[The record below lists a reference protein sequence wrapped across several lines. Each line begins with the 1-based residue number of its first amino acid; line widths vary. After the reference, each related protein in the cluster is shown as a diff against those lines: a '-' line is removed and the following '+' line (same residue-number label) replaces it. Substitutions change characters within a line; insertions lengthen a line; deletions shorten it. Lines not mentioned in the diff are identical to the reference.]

1 MKALLMV
8 GVALTLSVPAF
19 AGQDPIESEIPLNPW
34 GKPSLEGVWNF
45 SSNVP
50 IQRPRRFGDRE
61 FMTAEEIAQ
70 LNQRLAAR
78 DAASDQAVPSGPGN
92 PGAYNDFWVESAGIT
107 DYIRTSHLV
116 YPANGRLP
124 ARVAEVDSI
133 AGGLGDDVSGVRPV
147 RFVVGGISKD
157 GPEDRG
163 LSERCI
169 VGFNSG
175 PPFVPSL
182 YNNNVQL
189 VQNEDHVVILTEMIH
204 DARVVPIGEQAP
216 LDDDIGLW
224 SGSAR
229 GHWEG
234 DTLVVVTKNF
244 NGLTKSF
251 SAFGTSTEKVLTEKF
266 TRIDAVTVNYEFTV
280 DDPAT
285 FTDRFTAVVP
295 MTRVA
300 GDLHEY
306 ACHEGNYGM
315 ENTLAGARAE
325 EAR

>member
-1 MKALLMV
+1 MCIR
-8 GVALTLSVPAF
+8 
-19 AGQDPIESEIPLNPW
+19 D
-34 GKPSLEGVWNF
+34 
-45 SSNVP
+45 
-50 IQRPRRFGDRE
+50 RR
-61 FMTAEEIAQ
+61 
-70 LNQRLAAR
+70 
-78 DAASDQAVPSGPGN
+78 
-92 PGAYNDFWVESAGIT
+92 
-107 DYIRTSHLV
+107 
-116 YPANGRLP
+116 
-124 ARVAEVDSI
+124 
-133 AGGLGDDVSGVRPV
+133 
-147 RFVVGGISKD
+147 
-157 GPEDRG
+157 
-163 LSERCI
+163 I
-169 VGFNSG
+169 VGFNPG

-315 ENTLAGARAE
+315 ENTLAGARVE